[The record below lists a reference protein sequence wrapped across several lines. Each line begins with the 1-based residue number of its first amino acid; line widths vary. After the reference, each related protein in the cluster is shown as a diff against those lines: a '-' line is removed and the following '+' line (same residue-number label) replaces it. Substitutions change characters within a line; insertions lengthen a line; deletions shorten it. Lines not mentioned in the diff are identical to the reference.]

1 MSGGGLVVLK
11 TGTTPFCTKVR
22 IFCTAIVSSFWLVLM
37 AMLELAA
44 SIRSD
49 MALTCGMTTDLIT
62 CGKKNLV
69 KSLFKNRL
77 TNLTTFLKF
86 AGQWRVLLQARK
98 PSWTL
103 DNFLDDFLI
112 QRGLGLK

>member
-49 MALTCGMTTDLIT
+49 MAFTCGMTTDLMT
-62 CGKKNLV
+62 CGKKNLT
-69 KSLFKNRL
+69 R
-77 TNLTTFLKF
+77 
-86 AGQWRVLLQARK
+86 
-98 PSWTL
+98 
-103 DNFLDDFLI
+103 
-112 QRGLGLK
+112 

>member
-62 CGKKNLV
+62 CGKK
-69 KSLFKNRL
+69 KSCQITIQKPSYKFDDFFKVCW
-77 TNLTTFLKF
+77 T
-86 AGQWRVLLQARK
+86 VLLQARK